1 MRVLLQSFGSRGD
14 VEPMVAL
21 AVYLRELG
29 IDVRMFLPPDD
40 EFAALLAGTEVELVP
55 FGQSVRELV
64 TAGGGPARAPQVAE
78 ALVNAWFDT
87 VLPSAADCD
96 ALVVSGLMPAGGP
109 SVAETVGVP
118 YVCALLQS
126 RTLPSPDH
134 EPLGRPG
141 KPFPPGA
148 DISAMWR
155 VDAEKADDLYAAPLN
170 RRRAEIG
177 LPPVTNVRDH
187 VITDHPWLATDPFLD
202 PTKRTPGFDVLQTGA
217 WFRPDRRP
225 LPEDLMAFVDGGT
238 PPVYVGFGS
247 MPMHAAADVAPATVG
262 ELRAR
267 GRRLVIQRGWA
278 GLAPLDGPDDLFVVD
293 DVNHQALF
301 PRVAAVVHHGG
312 AGTTTA
318 AARAGTPQLV
328 VPQMADQPYWGARVA
343 ELGIGATVSPGA
355 SLSDALDVTLRPDT
369 RSRATAVAG
378 SVRVDGASVAARTL
392 VALADRA
399 EVPANRTPLRLRS
412 DATS

>member
-1 MRVLLQSFGSRGD
+1 MRVLLQSYGSRGD

-29 IDVRMFLPPDD
+29 VEVRMCLPPDD
-40 EFAALLAGTEVELVP
+40 EFAALLGGTGVELLP
-55 FGQSVRELV
+55 FGQSVRDLV
-64 TAGGGPARAPQVAE
+64 TGGGGPARAPQVAE
-78 ALVNAWFDT
+78 ALVNDWFDT
-87 VLPSAADCD
+87 VLPAAGDCD

-109 SVAETVGVP
+109 SVAETVGMP

-148 DISAMWR
+148 DNTEMWK

-170 RRRAEIG
+170 RRRAGIG
-177 LPPVTNVRDH
+177 LPPVANVRDH

-202 PTKRTPGFDVLQTGA
+202 PKKRTPGFDVSQTGA

-225 LPEDLMAFVDGGT
+225 LPVDLMTFLDRGT

-247 MPMHAAADVAPATVG
+247 MPMHASADVAPAVVAD
-262 ELRAR
+262 LRVR
-267 GRRLVIQRGWA
+267 GRRLVIHRGWA
-278 GLAPLDGPDDLFVVD
+278 GLGPLDEQEDCFVVD

-328 VPQMADQPYWGARVA
+328 VPQLADQPYWGARVA
-343 ELGIGATVSPGA
+343 ELGIGATVSPVA
-355 SLSDALDVTLRPDT
+355 SLSEALEITLRPET

-392 VALADRA
+392 FALAR
-399 EVPANRTPLRLRS
+399 R
-412 DATS
+412 